1 MAANTTFLFVSID
14 GMTDPLGQSQV
25 LPYLIGLS
33 QKGYKI
39 GIVSCEKRT
48 NWSINHSVVES
59 ILKKAGISWTFSFY
73 HAGLP
78 FISQYRNFCAL
89 KQQVSKMLAFQNE
102 RTILHCRS
110 YLPGL
115 IGLHF
120 KQKFKIRFIF
130 DMRGFWADERI
141 EGGIWKKSNPIGALL
156 YAYFKNKEKAM
167 LREADSIVSLTK
179 KAKDIILDWQLGIA
193 VSKIHVIPC
202 CADLKHFSN
211 SSLDSGKLNHLKNS
225 LPQLSGKFVLCY
237 VGSLG
242 TWYMADEMLQF
253 FQVLTNKVNAVFLC
267 ITKDDPHLV
276 LDAASKQE
284 IPLEKIT
291 VVSASRDE
299 MPSYIALSS
308 ASIFFIKPSFSKS
321 ASSPTKM
328 GELLSMGI
336 PVVTNSGVGDVDDIV
351 TKSQCGI
358 LVRGFNENDYR
369 IVADELVENIN
380 LYQKNTVSTAHQFF
394 SLNEGID
401 RYSKIYNSFN

>member
-1 MAANTTFLFVSID
+1 MAVNTTFLFVSID

-25 LPYLIGLS
+25 IPYLIGLS

-48 NWSINHSVVES
+48 NWNTNHTVVES
-59 ILKKAGISWTFSFY
+59 LLKKADISWTFSFY
-73 HAGLP
+73 HTGLP
-78 FISQYRNFCAL
+78 FISQYRNFRAL
-89 KQQVSKMLAFQNE
+89 QQQASKMLAFQNE
-102 RTILHCRS
+102 RAVLHCRS

-120 KQKFKIRFIF
+120 KRKFNIRFIF

-179 KAKDIILDWQLGIA
+179 KAKSIILNNLNIEE
-193 VSKIHVIPC
+193 SKIHVIPC
-202 CADLKHFSN
+202 CVDLMHFSHH
-211 SSLDSGKLNHLKNS
+211 SVEQISLASIKKRH
-225 LPQLSGKFVLCY
+225 PQLEGKFILSY

-253 FQVLTNKVNAVFLC
+253 FKVLTNKVNAVFLC

-276 LDAASKQE
+276 LDATSKQG